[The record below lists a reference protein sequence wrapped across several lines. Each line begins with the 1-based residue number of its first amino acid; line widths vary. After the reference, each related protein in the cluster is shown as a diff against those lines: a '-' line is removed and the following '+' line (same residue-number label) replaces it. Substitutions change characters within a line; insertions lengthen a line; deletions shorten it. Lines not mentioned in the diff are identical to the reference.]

1 MLEYSI
7 VGSLS
12 VQANVQVREQDLGLV
27 ANYYKSVEPWFTS
40 QRAPRVYRTFISY
53 WDPSSESLALHC
65 LATGDTNLN
74 KFWGKI
80 RYDDSLWDGRLG
92 FFLSASH
99 ILAHC
104 NPVESSPQHEGY
116 ISLSWSGFLVRHY
129 ASCLF
134 FSPFKWRC
142 QWSSHARVPTT
153 KSAQEALCDSSNH
166 SGTPRTYS
174 IFLMFS

>member
-40 QRAPRVYRTFISY
+40 QRTHRVYRTFISY

-80 RYDDSLWDGRLG
+80 RYDDSKGTDGWGSSCPRLI
-92 FFLSASH
+92 FWLTVIQLSRPHNMKVIFRFLGAASLCVITH
-99 ILAHC
+99 
-104 NPVESSPQHEGY
+104 
-116 ISLSWSGFLVRHY
+116 LV
-129 ASCLF
+129 F
-134 FSPFKWRC
+134 FSPLLNGVASGLHTPEYLQLNLPKRHFVT
-142 QWSSHARVPTT
+142 HPTT
-153 KSAQEALCDSSNH
+153 PEPPEPTRSS
-166 SGTPRTYS
+166 
-174 IFLMFS
+174 